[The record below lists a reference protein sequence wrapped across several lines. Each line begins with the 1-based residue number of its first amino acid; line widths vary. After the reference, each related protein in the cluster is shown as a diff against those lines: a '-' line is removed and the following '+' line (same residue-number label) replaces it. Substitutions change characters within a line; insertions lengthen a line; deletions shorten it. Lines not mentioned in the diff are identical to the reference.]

1 MNIFRFAGILMT
13 TILIF
18 ACGCA
23 SPMYNASID
32 SLSDEEIASEVQNR
46 LDDDDVTG
54 RYTFGVTVEDGVVT
68 LQGSVPTK
76 DTLRARIVSTAASA
90 PGVVSVEE
98 DLYPPMIGPY

>member
-1 MNIFRFAGILMT
+1 MSIFRVSGVLMT
-13 TILIF
+13 AILIF
-18 ACGCA
+18 MCGCA

-32 SLSDEEIASEVQNR
+32 SMSDDEIASEVKNR
-46 LDDDDVTG
+46 LEDDDVTG

-76 DTLRARIVSTAASA
+76 DSLRARIISTAASA

-98 DLYPPMIGPY
+98 KLYPPMIGSY